1 VRQEVV
7 MSHVRA
13 ALDLLRNM
21 TTHPIRSG
29 RQMGR
34 VPDALRAARLCES
47 WPSAPVSA
55 VAASA
60 ESSDNPLRE
69 FFDARTEG
77 RGIWKWVHYFD
88 IYHRHLQKFVGTSA
102 HIVEIGVY
110 SGGSLDMWHDYF
122 GPQALVT
129 GVDIA
134 PECRS
139 YEDATTRI
147 AIGDQ
152 ADRTFWAAFR
162 KANADV
168 DIVIDDGGHQ
178 PEQQLITL
186 EEMLPHIRPG
196 GVYICEDVHGRGS
209 HFAAFAHALADNLN
223 ESQRAPD
230 ANNLPRYRAT
240 PFQAAI
246 GSITFY
252 PYVVVIEKTA
262 APRGEFTA
270 PKHGTAWQPFLD

>member
-1 VRQEVV
+1 
-7 MSHVRA
+7 
-13 ALDLLRNM
+13 
-21 TTHPIRSG
+21 
-29 RQMGR
+29 MGR
-34 VPDALRAARLCES
+34 VPDAFRAAHFCES
-47 WPSAPVSA
+47 WPATPPF
-55 VAASA
+55 AATDA
-60 ESSDNPLRE
+60 ERNPLRA

-77 RGIWKWVHYFD
+77 RGIWKWLHYFE
-88 IYHRHLQKFVGTSA
+88 IYHRHLQKFAGTDA

-122 GPQALVT
+122 GEKARVI

-139 YEDATTRI
+139 YEDARTKI

-152 ADRTFWAAFR
+152 ADRTFWAKFR
-162 KANADV
+162 HEHPDV
-168 DIVIDDGGHQ
+168 DVVIDDGGHQ
-178 PEQQLITL
+178 PEQQLVTL

-223 ESQRAPD
+223 ESRRAPD
-230 ANNLPRYRAT
+230 AAGLPRYKAT
-240 PFQAAI
+240 AFQSAI
-246 GSITFY
+246 QSISFY
-252 PYVVVIEKTA
+252 PYVVVIEKSSA
-262 APRGEFTA
+262 SRAEFTA

>member
-1 VRQEVV
+1 

-13 ALDLLRNM
+13 ALDLLRSL
-21 TTHPIRSG
+21 TAHPIRSG

-34 VPDALRAARLCES
+34 VPDAFRAARFCES
-47 WPSAPVSA
+47 WP
-55 VAASA
+55 ASA
-60 ESSDNPLRE
+60 SSAAGDDVNPNPLRA

-77 RGIWKWVHYFD
+77 PGIWKWLHYFD
-88 IYHRHLQKFVGTSA
+88 IYHRHLQKFVGTGA
-102 HIVEIGVY
+102 HVVEIGVY

-122 GPQALVT
+122 GEKARVT

-139 YEDATTRI
+139 YEDARTKI

-152 ADRTFWAAFR
+152 ADRAFWAKFR
-162 KANADV
+162 NENPEVDV
-168 DIVIDDGGHQ
+168 VIDDGGHQ
-178 PEQQLITL
+178 PEQQLVTL

-230 ANNLPRYRAT
+230 PAGLPRYRAT
-240 PFQAAI
+240 PFQSAI
-246 GSITFY
+246 QSVSFY
-252 PYVVVIEKTA
+252 PYVVVIEKSA
-262 APRGEFTA
+262 APRAEFTA

>member
-1 VRQEVV
+1 
-7 MSHVRA
+7 MSRLRTAV
-13 ALDLLRNM
+13 DLLRSVAAE
-21 TTHPIRSG
+21 PIRSG

-34 VPDALRAARLCES
+34 VPDALRAAQFCAS
-47 WPSAPVSA
+47 WRGTRALTPAAIEQPAPNA
-55 VAASA
+55 
-60 ESSDNPLRE
+60 LRE

-77 RGIWKWVHYFD
+77 RGIWKWLHYFD
-88 IYHRHLQKFVGTSA
+88 IYHRHLQKFVGTDA

-122 GPQALVT
+122 GPHMRVT

-139 YEDATTRI
+139 YEDERTKI

-152 ADRTFWAAFR
+152 ADRAFWATFR
-162 KANADV
+162 EDNAAVDV
-168 DIVIDDGGHQ
+168 VIDDGGHQ
-178 PEQQLITL
+178 VEQQLVTL
-186 EEMLPHIRPG
+186 EEMPPHLRPG

-223 ESQRAPD
+223 ESVPSSD
-230 ANNLPRYRAT
+230 GSGTLRYRAT

-246 GSITFY
+246 ESVSFY
-252 PYVVVIEKTA
+252 PCVVVIEKTA
-262 APRGEFTA
+262 APRDEFVA
-270 PKHGTAWQPFLD
+270 PKHGTVWQPFLD